1 MQRTTKQIQ
10 RLPGTTAIV
19 SGWRNTSSLPDFISA
34 PSRETLGLRHLDAL
48 VALVEAYVL
57 HDNVIYF
64 PHDLSFP
71 SDFDIEVARSLPSV
85 QLSPRELSKVGD
97 FSPFL
102 SPLLPSDLANES
114 IDLAKFGIVLRHFW
128 QRKVPREFLP
138 SRPRHYD
145 DWLSL
150 SSRIE
155 GELLRAEIKLCE
167 NLDSTYYP
175 DPWGASV
182 LHSIGIQFES
192 SAVPLLRQFTNL
204 RSRQL
209 AEVQTLLRP
218 QSIELS
224 PPLLF
229 AYAVNSS
236 ENLKGLKHVI
246 HEMHE
251 DTQMRRLR
259 SFIDGFAKCSPAE
272 QIDRARSLVDQLHR
286 ILGVGRSSVLDIGRI
301 VQSVPAVASGATLA
315 KLAELVLKLIDPRD
329 VIEQLT
335 VGRHLAILRKVHR
348 TVPSVS
354 GFYHDMKRVFRSL
367 NFSEEELRA
376 WLTHRR
382 IRQLVGRGDDTVL
395 RQKTHRIIDRVN
407 SLIQNSDKTSGK

>member
-1 MQRTTKQIQ
+1 MQRTNKQVQ
-10 RLPGTTAIV
+10 RPPGTTAIV

-182 LHSIGIQFES
+182 LRSISIQFET
-192 SAVPLLRQFTNL
+192 SAVPLLRQFTTL

-209 AEVQTLLRP
+209 AEVQSLLRP
-218 QSIELS
+218 QSVEMS
-224 PPLLF
+224 APLLF

-246 HEMHE
+246 REMHD

-272 QIDRARSLVDQLHR
+272 QIDRARSLVDQLQR

-382 IRQLVGRGDDTVL
+382 IRQLVGRGDDNLL
-395 RQKTHRIIDRVN
+395 RQKTRRVIDWVN
-407 SLIQNSDKTSGK
+407 SLIENSNKT

>member
-19 SGWRNTSSLPDFISA
+19 SGWRHYSPLLPDIISGS
-34 PSRETLGLRHLDAL
+34 SRETFGLRHLDAL

-114 IDLAKFGIVLRHFW
+114 RDLAKFGVVVRSFW

-145 DWLSL
+145 DWLTL
-150 SSRIE
+150 GARIDV
-155 GELLRAEIKLCE
+155 ELFRAEIKLCE

-182 LHSIGIQFES
+182 QHSISSQFET
-192 SAVPLLRQFTNL
+192 SAVPLLRQFTTL

-251 DTQMRRLR
+251 DTQMSRLR

-272 QIDRARSLVDQLHR
+272 QIDRARSLVDQLQR

-376 WLTHRR
+376 WLTHKR
-382 IRQLVGRGDDTVL
+382 IRQLVGRGDDNLL
-395 RQKTHRIIDRVN
+395 RQRIHRVIQWVN
-407 SLIQNSDKTSGK
+407 SLIEDSNKT

>member
-1 MQRTTKQIQ
+1 MQRTNKQVQ
-10 RLPGTTAIV
+10 RPPGTTAIV
-19 SGWRNTSSLPDFISA
+19 SGWRHYSPLLPDIISGS
-34 PSRETLGLRHLDAL
+34 SRETFGLRHLDAL

-64 PHDLSFP
+64 PHDLSFS

-85 QLSPRELSKVGD
+85 QLSPRELSKDGD

-114 IDLAKFGIVLRHFW
+114 RDLAKFGVVVRSFW

-145 DWLSL
+145 DWLTL
-150 SSRIE
+150 GARIDV
-155 GELLRAEIKLCE
+155 ELFRAEIKLCE

-182 LHSIGIQFES
+182 QHSISSQFET
-192 SAVPLLRQFTNL
+192 SAVPLLRQFTTL

-272 QIDRARSLVDQLHR
+272 QIDRARSLVDQLQR

-329 VIEQLT
+329 LIDQLT

-376 WLTHRR
+376 WLTHKR
-382 IRQLVGRGDDTVL
+382 IRQLVGRGDDNLL
-395 RQKTHRIIDRVN
+395 RQRIHRVIQWVN
-407 SLIQNSDKTSGK
+407 SLIEDSNKT